1 MLGLTPASVY
11 SESTTCSTDAGK
23 VCGSGQNAGRS
34 GDGTA
39 DLGMGLPIWGW
50 DCRSGD
56 VASVDRQE
64 HDQKFYWNHDILAK
78 GIDD

>member
-1 MLGLTPASVY
+1 MSRRLAQQMRVRCADLV
-11 SESTTCSTDAGK
+11 K
-23 VCGSGQNAGRS
+23 MQ
-34 GDGTA
+34 A

>member
-1 MLGLTPASVY
+1 M
-11 SESTTCSTDAGK
+11 
-23 VCGSGQNAGRS
+23 Q
-34 GDGTA
+34 A
-39 DLGMGLPIWGW
+39 DLGMGLPICWGW

-56 VASVDRQE
+56 VASVNRHE

>member
-1 MLGLTPASVY
+1 M
-11 SESTTCSTDAGK
+11 
-23 VCGSGQNAGRS
+23 Q
-34 GDGTA
+34 A